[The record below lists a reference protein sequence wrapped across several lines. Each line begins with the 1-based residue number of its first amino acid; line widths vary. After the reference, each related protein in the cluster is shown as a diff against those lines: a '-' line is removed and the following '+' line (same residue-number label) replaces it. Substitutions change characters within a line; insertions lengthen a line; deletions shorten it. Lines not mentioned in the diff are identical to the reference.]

1 MIRPSSLAILAGL
14 SLTLAW
20 SGENGIERIAPTA
33 RVTAT
38 PVPLMAADPGR
49 RRIGAL
55 TYLGGVRL
63 TADDPGFGGYSSLTV
78 SGDRFTLLSDLG
90 GVLRF
95 RLGSDWQAR
104 ALRISEL
111 PAGPRTGWT
120 KRDRDSESM
129 TVDPAT
135 GRIWVGFEQFNQIWR
150 YGPGFATPARGVA
163 PAAMAGWKENGG
175 IESMVRLRD
184 GRFVAISETTRPPG
198 GKAGRDALLWSGD
211 PVTRPRP
218 AFRFVYRPAPGFDP
232 SDMTQ
237 LPDGRLLVLERR
249 FQLPFRWSNRLVLVD
264 PAAIRPG
271 AEIVGR
277 TIATLKAP
285 LIHDNFEGVAAMREN
300 GATIL
305 WLVSDDNQLPIQCT
319 LLLKFRL
326 EE

>member
-1 MIRPSSLAILAGL
+1 MIRPPTLALLAGL
-14 SLTLAW
+14 SLLLSW
-20 SGENGIERIAPTA
+20 SGENGIERVAPTA

-38 PVPLMAADPGR
+38 PVPLMAADR
-49 RRIGAL
+49 SRQRVGAL
-55 TYLGGVRL
+55 TYLGGIQL

-78 SGDRFTLLSDLG
+78 AGDRFTLLSDLG
-90 GVLRF
+90 GVLDFTLGADWRPRAVRF
-95 RLGSDWQAR
+95 GD
-104 ALRISEL
+104 L

-135 GRIWVGFEQFNQIWR
+135 GRVWVGFEQFNQIWR
-150 YGPGFATPARGVA
+150 YGPGFAPPARGVA
-163 PAAMAGWKENGG
+163 PTAMAGWKENGG

-198 GKAGRDALLWSGD
+198 GRAGRDALLWAGD
-211 PVTRPRP
+211 PVAQPRP
-218 AFRFVYRPAPGFDP
+218 AFRFGYRPAPGFNP

-271 AEIVGR
+271 AEVAGR
-277 TIATLKAP
+277 EIAVLKAP

-305 WLVSDDNQLPIQCT
+305 WLVSDDNQLPIQRT

-326 EE
+326 EG

>member
-1 MIRPSSLAILAGL
+1 MIRLPTLALLAGL
-14 SLTLAW
+14 SVFVTW
-20 SGENGIERIAPTA
+20 SGENGIERVAPTTQ
-33 RVTAT
+33 VTAT
-38 PVPLMAADPGR
+38 PVPLMKADPGR
-49 RRIGAL
+49 QQVGAL

-63 TADDPGFGGYSSLTV
+63 TADDPGFGGYSSLSV
-78 SGDRFTLLSDLG
+78 SGNRFTLLSDLG

-95 RLGSDWQAR
+95 TLNADWRPRDVRFSD
-104 ALRISEL
+104 L

-135 GRIWVGFEQFNQIWR
+135 GQVWVGFEQFNQIWR
-150 YGPGFATPARGVA
+150 YGPDFATPAQGVA
-163 PAAMAGWKENGG
+163 PPAMAGWKENGG

-198 GKAGRDALLWSGD
+198 GAGGRDALIWSGD
-211 PVTRPRP
+211 PVAQPKP
-218 AFRFVYRPAPGFDP
+218 AFRFIYRTAPGFDP

-271 AEIVGR
+271 AEVDGKV
-277 TIATLKAP
+277 IATLKAP
-285 LIHDNFEGVAAMREN
+285 LIHDNFEGVAAVREK

-305 WLVSDDNQLPIQCT
+305 WLVSDDNQLPIQRT